1 MGGRKA
7 ARQEAKI
14 NKDVKAEMS
23 MAVSHGI
30 HKGISPSLFLL
41 ALLDPSHGDKVG
53 IIVKN
58 FASSTLTSYGNRE
71 TREPLN
77 EGTVIA
83 RWIGNVCV

>member
-30 HKGISPSLFLL
+30 HKGVSPSLFLL
-41 ALLDPSHGDKVG
+41 VLLDPSDGDKVR
-53 IIVKN
+53 II
-58 FASSTLTSYGNRE
+58 
-71 TREPLN
+71 
-77 EGTVIA
+77 
-83 RWIGNVCV
+83 